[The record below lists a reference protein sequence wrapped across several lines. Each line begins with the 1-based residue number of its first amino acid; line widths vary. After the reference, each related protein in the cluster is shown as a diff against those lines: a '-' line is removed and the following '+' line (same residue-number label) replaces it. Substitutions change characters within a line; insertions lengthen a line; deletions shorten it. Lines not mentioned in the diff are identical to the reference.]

1 MFYDRD
7 KFISHTAHGG
17 CWRHLAKTI
26 CICVCVIG
34 RFSFEYFTIFTVRM
48 DGCVRVSEWIEKT
61 ALHFSFVLF
70 YNNNK
75 CPWSGLIEQISFLP
89 RSRSYLHFYFHL
101 AYVCV
106 WMCVY
111 GWMCAFACVFVQW
124 IAVCCGRN
132 YMLIMSVCKESL
144 QIETTKKKK

>member
-106 WMCVY
+106 NVCVWMDVCICVRV
-111 GWMCAFACVFVQW
+111 CAMDCGLLWKKLHANY
-124 IAVCCGRN
+124 VCMQRVSPN
-132 YMLIMSVCKESL
+132 RDN
-144 QIETTKKKK
+144 